1 MFGLNSKLDT
11 SWLASLGFFEGFSED
26 DLAAVSKLGEKEEIA
41 AGTEL
46 IDQGRI
52 GDACYV
58 IVDGRAAVYIGG
70 EFVASVRSGSMV
82 GEMAL
87 VEHRPRNATVIA
99 ETDMVVV
106 SFGIDEFRK
115 LLDRSP
121 AAKGKVMGL
130 LEARMAQNEAR
141 RRS

>member
-11 SWLASLGFFEGFSED
+11 DWLATLGFFEGFSDD
-26 DLAAVSKLGEKEEIA
+26 DLKAVSRLGEREEVP
-41 AGTEL
+41 AGTEI

-52 GDACYV
+52 GDSCYV
-58 IVDGRAAVYIGG
+58 IVEGRAAVYIGG
-70 EFVASVRSGSMV
+70 DFVTSVRSGSMV

-99 ETDMVVV
+99 ENDMVLV
-106 SFGIDEFRK
+106 SFGISEFRK

-121 AAKGKVMGL
+121 AAKDKVMAL
-130 LEARMAQNEAR
+130 LEARLAENESR
-141 RRS
+141 